1 MCLLYIIVSLLMLQG
16 KAIQMLPNEHA
27 LGPKIMSN
35 LVHKPL
41 ARVNGSYTL
50 VKHIQMSKSC
60 QGG

>member
-41 ARVNGSYTL
+41 ARL
-50 VKHIQMSKSC
+50 SKWFIYSG
-60 QGG
+60 QAYSDV

>member
-1 MCLLYIIVSLLMLQG
+1 MYLLYIIVSLLMLQG

-41 ARVNGSYTL
+41 ARL
-50 VKHIQMSKSC
+50 SKWFIYSG
-60 QGG
+60 QAYSDV